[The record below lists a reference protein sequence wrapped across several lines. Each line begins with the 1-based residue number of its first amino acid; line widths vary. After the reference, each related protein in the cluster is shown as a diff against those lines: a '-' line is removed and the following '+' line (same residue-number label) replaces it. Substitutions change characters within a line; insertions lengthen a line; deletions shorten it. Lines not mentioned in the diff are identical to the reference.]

1 MADAPLT
8 AKKYVDG
15 IYIPAGLI
23 VFGTF
28 IVKKEWTPYAA
39 LLAVLL
45 SVWKFTSSQPK
56 KVLKPDAFQ
65 EFELKEKTIISHN
78 VAMSVIDQ
86 ATTSIAT
93 YAVLTTT
100 SYRFKL
106 PSPSALLGL
115 PIGQHISIGADI
127 KQADGTT
134 KEIVRSY
141 TPISGDHQ
149 PGYFDLLVKSYPTGN
164 ISKHLA
170 SLGVGQTIKVRGP
183 KGAFVYTPNMVRHF
197 GMVAGGTG
205 ITPMLQVV
213 RAIIRGRAAGDK
225 TQVDLIFAN
234 VSPQD
239 ILLKEDLDQLAKED
253 SGFRVHYVLD
263 KPPEGWTGGVGYVT
277 ADMVTKW
284 LPKAAPDV
292 KILLCGPPPMISG
305 LKKATESLGFQK
317 ARPSNGSL
325 MVHAMAI
332 VIRDKRTIDN
342 HPTVEPY
349 TLPSRSWYAA
359 LSVVAFNNYEGAE
372 TYLEGYF
379 YYDIY
384 QHLAR

>member
-1 MADAPLT
+1 MAETSLT
-8 AKKYVDG
+8 AKKYIDG

-28 IVKKEWTPYAA
+28 IVKRDWTPYAA
-39 LLAVLL
+39 LVAILL
-45 SVWKFTSSQPK
+45 GVWKFTQSQPK

-65 EFELKEKTIISHN
+65 DFELKEKTIISHN
-78 VAMSVIDQ
+78 VAI
-86 ATTSIAT
+86 
-93 YAVLTTT
+93 
-100 SYRFKL
+100 YRFKL
-106 PSPSALLGL
+106 PAATNILGL

-127 KQADGTT
+127 QQPDGTT

-149 PGYFDLLVKSYPTGN
+149 PGYFDLLIKSYPTGN

-170 SLGVGQTIKVRGP
+170 SLGVGQVIKVRGP

-239 ILLKEDLDQLAKED
+239 ILLKEDLDQLAQED

-317 ARPSNGSL
+317 ARPVSKL
-325 MVHAMAI
+325 EDQVF
-332 VIRDKRTIDN
+332 
-342 HPTVEPY
+342 
-349 TLPSRSWYAA
+349 
-359 LSVVAFNNYEGAE
+359 AF
-372 TYLEGYF
+372 
-379 YYDIY
+379 
-384 QHLAR
+384 